1 MDHFKTKE
9 KFYIIEDY
17 YDDDLSNYQ
26 EQEKKLPPNLIKK
39 IFMNLDLTFKELI
52 NKILFIGI

>member
-1 MDHFKTKE
+1 MEHFKTKE

-26 EQEKKLPPNLIKK
+26 EQEKNYLQI
-39 IFMNLDLTFKELI
+39 
-52 NKILFIGI
+52 